1 MGRVDVLFDPIN
13 LKEPGEPPEAWNL
26 VPPLRYLEPGLLL
39 ANFPCV
45 TLSGRFAVTK
55 LVSYE
60 RDTPSTLITI
70 ARSLQQKLGTLRRA
84 GGTPLYYF
92 TSCIHRL
99 PSQILHQCQCQLS
112 NSKSNYSQRS
122 KFIQFHPHAGPHTSL
137 RLWNTRDL
145 KFVDMAITCLLF
157 RS

>member
-26 VPPLRYLEPGLLL
+26 VPPLRYLEPSLLL

-45 TLSGRFAVTK
+45 TLSDKQMSEESRERYPFYADHHCPEFATK
-55 LVSYE
+55 TGHSE
-60 RDTPSTLITI
+60 TC
-70 ARSLQQKLGTLRRA
+70 A

-92 TSCIHRL
+92 TNYIHRL

-122 KFIQFHPHAGPHTSL
+122 KFIRFHPYAGPRTYF
-137 RLWNTRDL
+137 LWNTRDL
-145 KFVDMAITCLLF
+145 KFVDMAITCLL
-157 RS
+157 S